1 MDLNETQTVKF
12 EPIEYGMN
20 NQRHYLD
27 LSVKNDGQTKTIC
40 LFADDDDQDEEH
52 KGSHDNFGSGFDHEL
67 IQKQED
73 EAERKKL
80 KKQEPNQVIDV
91 TLSDLSVSFVA
102 KVQSVRREEVLI
114 DERRELALFTLKDI
128 KFESD
133 YKAKEKRRKVNFK
146 VGHFQIDN

>member
-1 MDLNETQTVKF
+1 MQ
-12 EPIEYGMN
+12 PIQYAN
-20 NQRHYLD
+20 IDQWNFLD
-27 LSVKNDGQTKTIC
+27 VSVKNDGQTKTIC
-40 LFADDDDQDEEH
+40 LSADDDDEDEER
-52 KGSHDNFGSGFDHEL
+52 KGSQDAFGSGLHHEL

-91 TLSDLSVSFVA
+91 TLSDLTVSFVA
-102 KVQSVRREEVLI
+102 KVQSARREEVLI
-114 DERRELALFTLKDI
+114 DERRELALFSLKDI

>member
-1 MDLNETQTVKF
+1 MQ
-12 EPIEYGMN
+12 PIQYAN
-20 NQRHYLD
+20 IDQWNFLD
-27 LSVKNDGQTKTIC
+27 VSVKNDGQTKTIC
-40 LFADDDDQDEEH
+40 LSADDDDEDEER
-52 KGSHDNFGSGFDHEL
+52 KGSHDAFGSGFDHEL

-91 TLSDLSVSFVA
+91 TLSDLTVSFVA
-102 KVQSVRREEVLI
+102 KVQSARREEVLI
-114 DERRELALFTLKDI
+114 DERRELALFSLKDI